1 MDERFAELE
10 ARITEL
16 ENQFKDKVD
25 GQLIGGLKKAKD
37 TYDDNIAFDDF
48 KGKYGE
54 QIGKI
59 DEGMKRASANPD
71 YDTVREFYDAI
82 KTVDGYKDGT
92 LDVATM
98 IADKIQELAYRY
110 NIPLEVSVAD
120 EEVKTEDATEDKTEE
135 KEDEKVEVEDA
146 SEKEKCDK
154 EEGCDKGEDKEEEKD
169 DPESE
174 LPSDEKLD
182 EIAKSVGL

>member
-1 MDERFAELE
+1 MEDERIAELE
-10 ARITEL
+10 ARLTEL
-16 ENQFKDKVD
+16 ESQFKDKVD
-25 GQLIGGLKKAKD
+25 GKLIGGLKKAKD

-59 DEGMKRASANPD
+59 DEGMKRASANPE

-82 KTVDGYKDGT
+82 KTVDGYKDGS

-110 NIPLEVSVAD
+110 NIPLEVEVTAEAKA
-120 EEVKTEDATEDKTEE
+120 EEEPKEE
-135 KEDEKVEVEDA
+135 E
-146 SEKEKCDK
+146 CDK
-154 EEGCDKGEDKEEEKD
+154 DDKECDKKEDKEEKE
-169 DPESE
+169 EE
-174 LPSDEKLD
+174 LPSDEKID

>member
-1 MDERFAELE
+1 MEDERIAELE
-10 ARITEL
+10 ARLTDL
-16 ENQFKDKVD
+16 ENRFHDEVD
-25 GQLIGGLKKAKD
+25 EKLIGGLRKAKD

-59 DEGMKRASANPD
+59 DAGMKRASANPD

-82 KTVDGYKDGT
+82 KTVDGYKDGS

-98 IADKIQELAYRY
+98 IADKIKELAYRY
-110 NIPLEVSVAD
+110 NIPLEV
-120 EEVKTEDATEDKTEE
+120 EVTAEAGDKEP
-135 KEDEKVEVEDA
+135 
-146 SEKEKCDK
+146 DK
-154 EEGCDKGEDKEEEKD
+154 EEMEESKDVDENKEEKGCDDKGCDDKEKEED
-169 DPESE
+169 DKEK

>member
-1 MDERFAELE
+1 MEDERIAELE
-10 ARITEL
+10 ARLTEL

-25 GQLIGGLKKAKD
+25 EKLIGGLRKAKD

-82 KTVDGYKDGT
+82 KTVDGYKDGS

-110 NIPLEVSVAD
+110 NIPLEV
-120 EEVKTEDATEDKTEE
+120 EVKAETTTEEPKVEDE
-135 KEDEKVEVEDA
+135 KED
-146 SEKEKCDK
+146 KEEK
-154 EEGCDKGEDKEEEKD
+154 EEGCDKEDGCEKEEKEEEED
-169 DPESE
+169 IESK

>member
-1 MDERFAELE
+1 MEDERIAELE
-10 ARITEL
+10 ARLTDL
-16 ENQFKDKVD
+16 ENRFHDEVD
-25 GQLIGGLKKAKD
+25 EKLIGGLRKAKD

-59 DEGMKRASANPD
+59 DAGMKRASANPD

-82 KTVDGYKDGT
+82 KTVDGYKDGS

-98 IADKIQELAYRY
+98 IADKIKELAYRY
-110 NIPLEVSVAD
+110 NIPLEVEVTAEAGDKEPAKD
-120 EEVKTEDATEDKTEE
+120 EPAKEETEESKDVDENKEDK
-135 KEDEKVEVEDA
+135 D
-146 SEKEKCDK
+146 KEK
-154 EEGCDKGEDKEEEKD
+154 GCDDKEEEED
-169 DPESE
+169 DKEK

>member
-1 MDERFAELE
+1 MEDERFAELE
-10 ARITEL
+10 ARLTEL

-25 GQLIGGLKKAKD
+25 GQLIGGLRKAKD

-59 DEGMKRASANPD
+59 DEGMKRASANPN

-82 KTVDGYKDGT
+82 KTVDGYKDGS

-110 NIPLEVSVAD
+110 NIPLEVEVK
-120 EEVKTEDATEDKTEE
+120 EEVSTEE
-135 KEDEKVEVEDA
+135 PKEEEKVD
-146 SEKEKCDK
+146 EKEKCDDK
-154 EEGCDKGEDKEEEKD
+154 EGCDKGDTEDKKEEKE
-169 DPESE
+169 ESE

>member
-1 MDERFAELE
+1 MEDERFAELE
-10 ARITEL
+10 ARLTEL

-59 DEGMKRASANPD
+59 DEGMKRASANPN

-82 KTVDGYKDGT
+82 KTVDGYKDGS

-110 NIPLEVSVAD
+110 NIPLEV
-120 EEVKTEDATEDKTEE
+120 EVKAETEE
-135 KEDEKVEVEDA
+135 PSEEPKEEPKEDEPKE
-146 SEKEKCDK
+146 EKCEDGKDCEKKDK
-154 EEGCDKGEDKEEEKD
+154 EEDEDD
-169 DPESE
+169 IESK

>member
-1 MDERFAELE
+1 MEDERFAELE
-10 ARITEL
+10 ARLTEL

-25 GQLIGGLKKAKD
+25 GQLIGGLRKAKD

-82 KTVDGYKDGT
+82 KTVDGYKDGS

-110 NIPLEVSVAD
+110 NIPLEV
-120 EEVKTEDATEDKTEE
+120 EVSAEAKTEE
-135 KEDEKVEVEDA
+135 PKEEEKVDEKVD
-146 SEKEKCDK
+146 EKEKCDDK
-154 EEGCDKGEDKEEEKD
+154 EDKKEEE
-169 DPESE
+169 ESE

>member
-1 MDERFAELE
+1 MEDERFAELE
-10 ARITEL
+10 ARLTEL

-25 GQLIGGLKKAKD
+25 GQLIGGLRKAKD

-82 KTVDGYKDGT
+82 KTVDGYKDGS

-110 NIPLEVSVAD
+110 NIPLEVEVK
-120 EEVKTEDATEDKTEE
+120 EEVSTEE
-135 KEDEKVEVEDA
+135 PKEEEKVD
-146 SEKEKCDK
+146 EKEKCDDK
-154 EEGCDKGEDKEEEKD
+154 EDKKEEEE
-169 DPESE
+169 ESE

>member
-1 MDERFAELE
+1 MEDERFAELE
-10 ARITEL
+10 ARLTEL

-59 DEGMKRASANPD
+59 DAGMKRASANPD

-82 KTVDGYKDGT
+82 KTVDGYKDGS

-110 NIPLEVSVAD
+110 NIPLEVEVKE
-120 EEVKTEDATEDKTEE
+120 EEVTTEE
-135 KEDEKVEVEDA
+135 PKEKDEKGDEKEGCEKEEVED
-146 SEKEKCDK
+146 DK
-154 EEGCDKGEDKEEEKD
+154 KEEEED
-169 DPESE
+169 IESK
-174 LPSDEKLD
+174 LPSDDKLD

>member
-1 MDERFAELE
+1 MEDERFAELE
-10 ARITEL
+10 ARLTEL

-82 KTVDGYKDGT
+82 KTVDGYKDGS

-110 NIPLEVSVAD
+110 NIPLEV
-120 EEVKTEDATEDKTEE
+120 EVTAETKTEE
-135 KEDEKVEVEDA
+135 EPK
-146 SEKEKCDK
+146 EKECDK
-154 EEGCDKGEDKEEEKD
+154 EGCEEKKEEKEEED
-169 DPESE
+169 IESK
-174 LPSDEKLD
+174 LPSDDKLD

>member
-1 MDERFAELE
+1 MEDERFAELE
-10 ARITEL
+10 ARLTEL

-25 GQLIGGLKKAKD
+25 GQLIGGLRKAKD

-82 KTVDGYKDGT
+82 KTVDGYKDGS

-110 NIPLEVSVAD
+110 NIPLEVEVK
-120 EEVKTEDATEDKTEE
+120 EEVEDATEEPKEEE
-135 KEDEKVEVEDA
+135 KVDEK
-146 SEKEKCDK
+146 KKCDEK
-154 EEGCDKGEDKEEEKD
+154 EGCDKKEEEEKYET
-169 DPESE
+169 ESE

>member
-1 MDERFAELE
+1 MEDERIAELE
-10 ARITEL
+10 ARLTDL
-16 ENQFKDKVD
+16 ENRFHNEVD
-25 GQLIGGLKKAKD
+25 EKLIGGLRKAKD

-59 DEGMKRASANPD
+59 DAGMKRASANPD

-82 KTVDGYKDGT
+82 KTVDGYKDGSI
-92 LDVATM
+92 DVAKM
-98 IADKIQELAYRY
+98 IADKIEELAYRY
-110 NIPLEVSVAD
+110 NIPLEVEVTATEAD
-120 EEVKTEDATEDKTEE
+120 KDADKADKPEDKDEAAEDKVEEVDEKKGCDDKDDDEK
-135 KEDEKVEVEDA
+135 KED
-146 SEKEKCDK
+146 DK
-154 EEGCDKGEDKEEEKD
+154 E
-169 DPESE
+169 E

>member
-1 MDERFAELE
+1 MEDERFAELE
-10 ARITEL
+10 ARLTEL

-25 GQLIGGLKKAKD
+25 GQLIGGLRKAKD

-48 KGKYGE
+48 KGKYGK

-59 DEGMKRASANPD
+59 DEGMKRASANPN

-82 KTVDGYKDGT
+82 KTVDGYKDGS

-110 NIPLEVSVAD
+110 NIPLEVEVK
-120 EEVKTEDATEDKTEE
+120 EEVSTEE
-135 KEDEKVEVEDA
+135 PKEEEKVD
-146 SEKEKCDK
+146 EKEKCDDK
-154 EEGCDKGEDKEEEKD
+154 EGCDKGEGDTEDKKEEKE
-169 DPESE
+169 ESE

>member
-1 MDERFAELE
+1 MEERIAELE
-10 ARITEL
+10 ARLTDL
-16 ENQFKDKVD
+16 ENRFHDEVD
-25 GQLIGGLKKAKD
+25 EKLIGGLRKAKD

-59 DEGMKRASANPD
+59 DAGMKRASANPD

-82 KTVDGYKDGT
+82 KTVDGYKDGS

-98 IADKIQELAYRY
+98 IADKIKELVYRY
-110 NIPLEVSVAD
+110 NIPLEVEVTAEAGDKKPAKEETEEPKDVD
-120 EEVKTEDATEDKTEE
+120 ENKEDKDKGCDDKE
-135 KEDEKVEVEDA
+135 KEEDD
-146 SEKEKCDK
+146 KEK
-154 EEGCDKGEDKEEEKD
+154 
-169 DPESE
+169 

>member
-1 MDERFAELE
+1 MEDERIAELE
-10 ARITEL
+10 ARLTDL
-16 ENQFKDKVD
+16 ENRFHDEVD
-25 GQLIGGLKKAKD
+25 EKLIGGLRKAKD

-59 DEGMKRASANPD
+59 DAGMKRASANPD

-82 KTVDGYKDGT
+82 KTVDGYKDGS

-98 IADKIQELAYRY
+98 IADKIKELAYRY
-110 NIPLEVSVAD
+110 NIPLEVEVTAEAGDKESAKD
-120 EEVKTEDATEDKTEE
+120 EPAKEETEESKDVDENKEE
-135 KEDEKVEVEDA
+135 KEKGCDNK
-146 SEKEKCDK
+146 EKEEDDK
-154 EEGCDKGEDKEEEKD
+154 E
-169 DPESE
+169 E

>member
-1 MDERFAELE
+1 MEDERIAELE
-10 ARITEL
+10 ARLTDL
-16 ENQFKDKVD
+16 ENRFHDEVD
-25 GQLIGGLKKAKD
+25 EKLIGGLRKAKD

-82 KTVDGYKDGT
+82 KTVDGYKDGSI
-92 LDVATM
+92 DVATM

-110 NIPLEVSVAD
+110 NIPLEVEVTAETPK
-120 EEVKTEDATEDKTEE
+120 EESNDKVVDDKTDDKTEE
-135 KEDEKVEVEDA
+135 KEASDEPKEKKDEKG
-146 SEKEKCDK
+146 S
-154 EEGCDKGEDKEEEKD
+154 EDKEESK
-169 DPESE
+169 
-174 LPSDEKLD
+174 LPSDEKID
-182 EIAKSVGL
+182 EIAKSVGI

>member
-1 MDERFAELE
+1 MEDERFAELE
-10 ARITEL
+10 ARLTEL

-25 GQLIGGLKKAKD
+25 GKLIGGLRKAKD

-59 DEGMKRASANPD
+59 DKGMKRASANPN

-82 KTVDGYKDGT
+82 KTVDGYKDGS

-110 NIPLEVSVAD
+110 NIPLEVEVTAEAKTD
-120 EEVKTEDATEDKTEE
+120 EAPSEE
-135 KEDEKVEVEDA
+135 KKDEDEPKKDEKD
-146 SEKEKCDK
+146 EKE
-154 EEGCDKGEDKEEEKD
+154 GEEKD
-169 DPESE
+169 ENEVDE
-174 LPSDEKLD
+174 LPSDEKID

>member
-1 MDERFAELE
+1 MEDERFAELE
-10 ARITEL
+10 ARLTEL

-25 GQLIGGLKKAKD
+25 GQLIGGLRKAKD

-82 KTVDGYKDGT
+82 KTVDGYKDGS

-110 NIPLEVSVAD
+110 NIPLEV
-120 EEVKTEDATEDKTEE
+120 EVTAEAKTEE
-135 KEDEKVEVEDA
+135 EP
-146 SEKEKCDK
+146 
-154 EEGCDKGEDKEEEKD
+154 KEEEKECDKD
-169 DPESE
+169 DKGN
-174 LPSDEKLD
+174 DGNYQD
-182 EIAKSVGL
+182 AI

>member
-1 MDERFAELE
+1 MEEERIAELE
-10 ARITEL
+10 ARLTDL
-16 ENQFKDKVD
+16 ENRFHDEVD
-25 GQLIGGLKKAKD
+25 EKLIGGLRKAKD

-59 DEGMKRASANPD
+59 DAGMKRASANPD

-82 KTVDGYKDGT
+82 KTVDGYKDGS

-98 IADKIQELAYRY
+98 IADKIKELAYRY
-110 NIPLEVSVAD
+110 NIPLEVEVTAEAGDKEPAKD
-120 EEVKTEDATEDKTEE
+120 EQAKEETEESKDVDENKEE
-135 KEDEKVEVEDA
+135 KEKGCDNK
-146 SEKEKCDK
+146 EKEEDDK
-154 EEGCDKGEDKEEEKD
+154 E
-169 DPESE
+169 E

>member
-1 MDERFAELE
+1 MEDERFAELE
-10 ARITEL
+10 ARLTEL

-82 KTVDGYKDGT
+82 KTVDGYKDGS

-110 NIPLEVSVAD
+110 NIPLEVEVK
-120 EEVKTEDATEDKTEE
+120 EEVSTEEPKEKEKESCDKAEGDKAEGDKAEKKAEKKEE
-135 KEDEKVEVEDA
+135 KEEED
-146 SEKEKCDK
+146 DI
-154 EEGCDKGEDKEEEKD
+154 
-169 DPESE
+169 ESK
-174 LPSDEKLD
+174 LPSDDKLD

>member
-1 MDERFAELE
+1 MEDERIAELE
-10 ARITEL
+10 ARLTEL
-16 ENQFKDKVD
+16 ESQFKDKVD
-25 GQLIGGLKKAKD
+25 GKLIGGLKKAKD

-82 KTVDGYKDGT
+82 KTVDGYKDGS

-110 NIPLEVSVAD
+110 NIPLEVEVTAETK
-120 EEVKTEDATEDKTEE
+120 EEEPKEEEPKAEEKESDKDNKEYDKEE
-135 KEDEKVEVEDA
+135 KED
-146 SEKEKCDK
+146 
-154 EEGCDKGEDKEEEKD
+154 
-169 DPESE
+169 E
-174 LPSDEKLD
+174 LPSDEKID

>member
-1 MDERFAELE
+1 MEDERFAELE
-10 ARITEL
+10 ARLTEL

-82 KTVDGYKDGT
+82 KTVDGYKDGS

-110 NIPLEVSVAD
+110 NIPLEVEVTT
-120 EEVKTEDATEDKTEE
+120 EEPSEE
-135 KEDEKVEVEDA
+135 KESCDEKEG
-146 SEKEKCDK
+146 CDK
-154 EEGCDKGEDKEEEKD
+154 EEKKEEKEEEED
-169 DPESE
+169 DIESK
-174 LPSDEKLD
+174 LPSDEKID
-182 EIAKSVGL
+182 KIAKSVGL

>member
-10 ARITEL
+10 ARLTEL

-59 DEGMKRASANPD
+59 DAGMKRASANPG

-82 KTVDGYKDGT
+82 KTVDGYKDGS

-110 NIPLEVSVAD
+110 NIPLEV
-120 EEVKTEDATEDKTEE
+120 EVTAETEE
-135 KEDEKVEVEDA
+135 PKEDEKEKVEDNT
-146 SEKEKCDK
+146 EKEKCDK
-154 EEGCDKGEDKEEEKD
+154 EEGCDKEDKEEKEK

>member
-1 MDERFAELE
+1 MEDERFAELE
-10 ARITEL
+10 ARLTEL

-25 GQLIGGLKKAKD
+25 GQLIGGLRKAKD

-71 YDTVREFYDAI
+71 YDTVREFYNAI
-82 KTVDGYKDGT
+82 KTVDGYKDGS

-110 NIPLEVSVAD
+110 NIPLEVEVK
-120 EEVKTEDATEDKTEE
+120 EEVSTEE
-135 KEDEKVEVEDA
+135 P
-146 SEKEKCDK
+146 
-154 EEGCDKGEDKEEEKD
+154 KEEEKVEEVD
-169 DPESE
+169 EKKGCDKVEDNAEDKKEEEEESK

>member
-1 MDERFAELE
+1 MEDERIAELE
-10 ARITEL
+10 ARLTDL
-16 ENQFKDKVD
+16 ENRFHDEVD
-25 GQLIGGLKKAKD
+25 EKLIGGLRKAKD

-59 DEGMKRASANPD
+59 DAGMKRASANPD

-82 KTVDGYKDGT
+82 KTVDGYKDGS

-98 IADKIQELAYRY
+98 IADKIKELAYRY
-110 NIPLEVSVAD
+110 NIPLEV
-120 EEVKTEDATEDKTEE
+120 EVTAEAGDKDT
-135 KEDEKVEVEDA
+135 
-146 SEKEKCDK
+146 DK
-154 EEGCDKGEDKEEEKD
+154 EETEEPKDVDENKEDKDKEKGCDDKSCDDKE
-169 DPESE
+169 E

>member
-1 MDERFAELE
+1 MEDERIAELE
-10 ARITEL
+10 ARLTDL
-16 ENQFKDKVD
+16 ENRFHDEVD
-25 GQLIGGLKKAKD
+25 EKLIGGLRKAKD

-59 DEGMKRASANPD
+59 DAGMKRASANPD

-82 KTVDGYKDGT
+82 KTVDGYKDGS

-98 IADKIQELAYRY
+98 IADKIKELAYRY
-110 NIPLEVSVAD
+110 NIPLEV
-120 EEVKTEDATEDKTEE
+120 EVTAKAGE
-135 KEDEKVEVEDA
+135 KEP
-146 SEKEKCDK
+146 DK
-154 EEGCDKGEDKEEEKD
+154 EETEEPKDVDEDDKEK
-169 DPESE
+169 

>member
-10 ARITEL
+10 ARLTEL

-59 DEGMKRASANPD
+59 DAGMKRASANPD

-82 KTVDGYKDGT
+82 KTVDGYKDGS

-110 NIPLEVSVAD
+110 NIPLEVEVK
-120 EEVKTEDATEDKTEE
+120 EEVVDDNVKTEDATEDKTEE
-135 KEDEKVEVEDA
+135 KEEKVD
-146 SEKEKCDK
+146 EKEKCDK
-154 EEGCDKGEDKEEEKD
+154 EEGCDKEDKEED

>member
-1 MDERFAELE
+1 MEDERFAELE
-10 ARITEL
+10 ARLTEL

-25 GQLIGGLKKAKD
+25 GQLIGGLRKAKD

-54 QIGKI
+54 QIGRI
-59 DEGMKRASANPD
+59 DAGMKRASANPD

-82 KTVDGYKDGT
+82 KTVDGYKDGS

-110 NIPLEVSVAD
+110 NIPLEVEVK
-120 EEVKTEDATEDKTEE
+120 EEVEDATEEPKEEE
-135 KEDEKVEVEDA
+135 KVDEK
-146 SEKEKCDK
+146 KKCDEK
-154 EEGCDKGEDKEEEKD
+154 EGCDKKEEEEKYET
-169 DPESE
+169 ESE

>member
-1 MDERFAELE
+1 MEDERIAELE
-10 ARITEL
+10 ARLTDL
-16 ENQFKDKVD
+16 ENRFHDEVD
-25 GQLIGGLKKAKD
+25 EKLIGGLRKAKD

-59 DEGMKRASANPD
+59 DAGMKRASANPD

-82 KTVDGYKDGT
+82 KTVDGYKDGS

-98 IADKIQELAYRY
+98 IADKIKELAYRY
-110 NIPLEVSVAD
+110 NIPLEVEVTAEAGEKEPAK
-120 EEVKTEDATEDKTEE
+120 EETEDVDENKGCDDKGCDNKE
-135 KEDEKVEVEDA
+135 KEED
-146 SEKEKCDK
+146 DK
-154 EEGCDKGEDKEEEKD
+154 E
-169 DPESE
+169 E

>member
-1 MDERFAELE
+1 MEDERFAELE
-10 ARITEL
+10 ARLTEL

-25 GQLIGGLKKAKD
+25 GQLIGGLRKAKD

-59 DEGMKRASANPD
+59 DEGMKRASANPN

-82 KTVDGYKDGT
+82 KTVDGYKDGS

-110 NIPLEVSVAD
+110 NIPLEVEVK
-120 EEVKTEDATEDKTEE
+120 EEVSTEE
-135 KEDEKVEVEDA
+135 P
-146 SEKEKCDK
+146 
-154 EEGCDKGEDKEEEKD
+154 KEEEKVDEKEKVD
-169 DPESE
+169 DKEGYDKGEGDTEDKKEEEESE

>member
-1 MDERFAELE
+1 MEDERFAELE
-10 ARITEL
+10 ARLTEL

-59 DEGMKRASANPD
+59 DEGMKRASANPN

-82 KTVDGYKDGT
+82 KTVDGYKDGS

-110 NIPLEVSVAD
+110 NIPLEV
-120 EEVKTEDATEDKTEE
+120 EVTTEE
-135 KEDEKVEVEDA
+135 P
-146 SEKEKCDK
+146 K
-154 EEGCDKGEDKEEEKD
+154 EEPSEEKD
-169 DPESE
+169 EPKEEKDGCEKEGCEKKEKEEDEDDIESK
-174 LPSDEKLD
+174 LPSDEKID
-182 EIAKSVGL
+182 EIANSVGL

>member
-10 ARITEL
+10 ARLTEL

-25 GQLIGGLKKAKD
+25 GKLIGGLKKAKD

-59 DEGMKRASANPD
+59 DEGMKRASANPN

-82 KTVDGYKDGT
+82 KTVDGYKDGS
-92 LDVATM
+92 LDVATA

-110 NIPLEVSVAD
+110 NIPLEV
-120 EEVKTEDATEDKTEE
+120 EVKAEAKAEEATENEE
-135 KEDEKVEVEDA
+135 EPTA
-146 SEKEKCDK
+146 
-154 EEGCDKGEDKEEEKD
+154 EDKEENEEKAENEEEN
-169 DPESE
+169 P

>member
-1 MDERFAELE
+1 MEDERIAELE
-10 ARITEL
+10 ARLTDL
-16 ENQFKDKVD
+16 ENRFHDEVD
-25 GQLIGGLKKAKD
+25 EKLIGGLRKAKN

-59 DEGMKRASANPD
+59 DAGMKRASANPD

-82 KTVDGYKDGT
+82 KTVDGYKDGS

-98 IADKIQELAYRY
+98 IADKIKELAYRY
-110 NIPLEVSVAD
+110 NIPLEVEVTAEAGEKEPSK
-120 EEVKTEDATEDKTEE
+120 EETEDVDENKEDKGCDNKE
-135 KEDEKVEVEDA
+135 KEED
-146 SEKEKCDK
+146 DK
-154 EEGCDKGEDKEEEKD
+154 E
-169 DPESE
+169 E

>member
-1 MDERFAELE
+1 MEDERFAELE
-10 ARITEL
+10 ARLTEL
-16 ENQFKDKVD
+16 ENQFKNKVD
-25 GQLIGGLKKAKD
+25 GQLIGGLRKAKD
-37 TYDDNIAFDDF
+37 KYDDNIAFDDF

-59 DEGMKRASANPD
+59 DEGMKRASANPN

-82 KTVDGYKDGT
+82 KTVDGYKDGS

-110 NIPLEVSVAD
+110 NIPLEVEVTAEAKTD
-120 EEVKTEDATEDKTEE
+120 ETEAPAENE
-135 KEDEKVEVEDA
+135 K
-146 SEKEKCDK
+146 
-154 EEGCDKGEDKEEEKD
+154 EDKEEESKKEEEKEDDEKEEKD
-169 DPESE
+169 E
-174 LPSDEKLD
+174 LPSDEKID

>member
-1 MDERFAELE
+1 MEDERIAELE
-10 ARITEL
+10 ARLTDL
-16 ENQFKDKVD
+16 ENRFHDEVD
-25 GQLIGGLKKAKD
+25 EKLIGGLRKAKD

-59 DEGMKRASANPD
+59 DAGMKRASANPD

-82 KTVDGYKDGT
+82 KTVDGYKDGS

-98 IADKIQELAYRY
+98 IADKIKELAYRY
-110 NIPLEVSVAD
+110 NIPLEVEVTAETSDKEPAK
-120 EEVKTEDATEDKTEE
+120 EETEE
-135 KEDEKVEVEDA
+135 PKDVDENK
-146 SEKEKCDK
+146 
-154 EEGCDKGEDKEEEKD
+154 EDKEEEKGCD
-169 DPESE
+169 DKGCDDKEKE
-174 LPSDEKLD
+174 EDDKEKLPSDEKLD

>member
-1 MDERFAELE
+1 MEDERIAELE
-10 ARITEL
+10 ARLTDL
-16 ENQFKDKVD
+16 ENRFHDEVD
-25 GQLIGGLKKAKD
+25 EKLIGGLRKAKD

-59 DEGMKRASANPD
+59 DAGMKRASANPD

-82 KTVDGYKDGT
+82 KTVDGYKDGS

-98 IADKIQELAYRY
+98 IADKIKELAYRY
-110 NIPLEVSVAD
+110 NIPLEVEVTAETAD
-120 EEVKTEDATEDKTEE
+120 KEPAKEETEESKDVDENKEDKGCDDKSCDDKE
-135 KEDEKVEVEDA
+135 KEDD
-146 SEKEKCDK
+146 DK
-154 EEGCDKGEDKEEEKD
+154 E
-169 DPESE
+169 E